1 MKSIDMLIEQ
11 TGYTLEEIA
20 DRSGLTVDRIEA
32 IAVGRWTPSPEERT
46 KVATAFNVA
55 VDQISLGHTMDPR
68 NVRYRQ
74 YGLKEDF

>member
-55 VDQISLGHTMDPR
+55 VDQISWGHTMDPR